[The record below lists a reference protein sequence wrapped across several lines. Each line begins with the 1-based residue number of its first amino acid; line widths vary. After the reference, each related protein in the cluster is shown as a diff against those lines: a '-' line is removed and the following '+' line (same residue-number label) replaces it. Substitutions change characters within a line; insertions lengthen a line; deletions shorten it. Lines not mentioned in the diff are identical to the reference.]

1 MGFFSKVKNVFKA
14 PKKVTDFLIDPSNL
28 IGGLGLPVPSD
39 FGLPN
44 DPRDLLGGNSM
55 FDEPPAPEPLPAPIE
70 PTATT
75 TDLIQIQEEEA
86 KRAARRRSGSASTI
100 RTSPLGVT
108 GGSVSR
114 PGLLGQ

>member
-1 MGFFSKVKNVFKA
+1 MGLFSKVKKAFKA
-14 PKKVTDFLIDPSNL
+14 PRRVTDFLIDPSNL
-28 IGGLGLPVPSD
+28 IGGLGLPTPSD

-44 DPRDLLGGNSM
+44 DPRDLLGGGM
-55 FDEPPAPEPLPAPIE
+55 FDQPPAPEALPPPVELAP
-70 PTATT
+70 TT